1 MARGRKNE
9 RELKKTTIRLHV
21 DTLDMLRKYYPSSGY
36 NEVLRALSD
45 RHVRK
50 LLAATGTE
58 IQDTIQELLTTEEL
72 GGGTIS

>member
-9 RELKKTTIRLHV
+9 RELKKTTIRLHT
-21 DTLDMLRKYYPSSGY
+21 DTLDYLRKYYPNSGY

-50 LLAATGTE
+50 LLDATGD
-58 IQDTIQELLTTEEL
+58 QIQELLTTEEL
-72 GGGTIS
+72 GGAIR